1 MISFPVRFY
10 NWWSS
15 NLITCYG
22 HILVRKDSSITALSH
37 MTRLADFARVS
48 VPPQQHLC
56 ILFEI
61 WRLSITKWWSVP
73 SLSCLIHFSCRYFNV
88 LCLIWRLT
96 TTWGLV
102 FIMFR
107 GLVVFNV
114 YLIWI
119 NTRIGFGSELQS
131 LSGLLFLSHDGFTY
145 KWGGMTILLNQVNF
159 S

>member
-1 MISFPVRFY
+1 MTR
-10 NWWSS
+10 
-15 NLITCYG
+15 CG
-22 HILVRKDSSITALSH
+22 HILVRKDFSIIVLSH
-37 MTRLADFARVS
+37 MTRLAVFARSFVS
-48 VPPQQHLC
+48 PQQHLW

-61 WRLSITKWWSVP
+61 RRLSITKWWSVP

-107 GLVVFNV
+107 GLVVFDV

-119 NTRIGFGSELQS
+119 NTRIGLGLSCIHCVS
-131 LSGLLFLSHDGFTY
+131 LMYGLLFLSCEGFTY
-145 KWGGMTILLNQVNF
+145 NCGGMTILLNQVNL